1 MRALLLPLQILSTR
15 RQAGAV
21 VLARAVLAVLLLS
34 TSPSIVKAQY
44 PGELIGRVTDAIT
57 GEPVENA
64 QAEVLGTGFS
74 ALSDGRGEFRI
85 RGLEAGR
92 HTVRLTRLGFQ
103 AQTLEVE
110 VRNGEASRLTIRLG
124 ASPLPVEE
132 VRAEAEAAGFPGL
145 ISIPRDEIELRGDL
159 TAGGLLEGRPGLLV
173 QRRGLA
179 GPQTV
184 SIRGSSADEVLV
196 LLDGAPLNDPLTGET
211 DLSTIPASQIES
223 ITVLSGSQSARY
235 GPGAAAGA
243 VLIESRTTA
252 SPFGARLETGSL
264 GFWSG
269 SAETSGGV
277 LGFSWSAGGNARTI
291 EGAIEFER
299 PSALGGGSEVR
310 GNSDVSEASA
320 FGSASGDL
328 GSGTLRLRAGY
339 TQLERSIPGPSF
351 APTAAAREDLSRW
364 RGQAAWERQRGRT
377 SLSVQV
383 HSVFQTVRFADPSP
397 PVGLAYDNRTD
408 ALALG
413 GRLTSG
419 ISLDGA
425 LESLSGGVELRR
437 QRYEST
443 ALDRSAPGGRLDF
456 GAFVGGQIAATTS
469 AIKPTLVAAFRVDR
483 DDLARTWY
491 ATHELTLTASAGP
504 VGFHVR
510 QASSYSPPSFGDQF
524 FREGVAVEP
533 NPDLRAERIPNDLS
547 AGVSIT
553 GEIGSLAVGRLGVDG
568 YTADVKDM
576 IIWSPDFRFV
586 WSPRNFDVNR
596 RGFDA
601 QGQVE
606 FPTQALS
613 LSATYSL
620 ARATYDRPGE
630 DAVQVIYRP
639 LHSGSVA
646 AAWRPTSWEIAVDAR
661 FVGTRYPVPAPL
673 NGLDPYWTLHLRL
686 RRAFDAGAWEII
698 PTLSVDRLFDNDDS
712 LIFGYPEPGRTIRF
726 EIAARPQGQ

>member
-1 MRALLLPLQILSTR
+1 MLAR
-15 RQAGAV
+15 V
-21 VLARAVLAVLLLS
+21 VLAILLIS
-34 TSPSIVKAQY
+34 TSPGIIKAQY

-57 GEPVENA
+57 GEPVENVL
-64 QAEVLGTGFS
+64 AEVLGTGFS
-74 ALSDGRGEFRI
+74 ALTDGRGEFRI

-103 AQTLEVE
+103 AQELAIEI
-110 VRNGEASRLTIRLG
+110 RNGEATRLEILLG
-124 ASPLPVEE
+124 ASPLTVEE
-132 VRAEAEAAGFPGL
+132 VRAEVETTDSPGL
-145 ISIPRDEIELRGDL
+145 ISISRDEIELRGDL
-159 TAGGLLEGRPGLLV
+159 TAGGLLEGRPGVLV

-196 LLDGAPLNDPLTGET
+196 LLDGAPLNDPLSGEA

-243 VLIESRTTA
+243 ILIESRTTA

-269 SAETSGGV
+269 SAETSGSVQG
-277 LGFSWSAGGNARTI
+277 LSWSAGGNVRTI
-291 EGAIEFER
+291 EGEFEFER

-328 GSGTLRLRAGY
+328 GGGTLRLRAGY
-339 TQLERSIPGPSF
+339 TQLERGIPGPSF
-351 APTAAAREDLSRW
+351 APTPAAREDLSRW
-364 RGQAAWERQRGRT
+364 RGQAAWERQRGRA
-377 SLSVQV
+377 SLSAQV
-383 HSVFQTVRFADPSP
+383 HSVIQSVRFADPSP

-413 GRLTSG
+413 GRFVGS

-437 QRYEST
+437 KRYEST
-443 ALDRSAPGGRLDF
+443 ALNGSAPDRRLDF
-456 GAFVGGQIAATTS
+456 GAFLGGQLSTTKS
-469 AIKPTLVAAFRVDR
+469 AIKPKLVAAFRVDR
-483 DDLARTWY
+483 DDLARTWHT
-491 ATHELTLTASAGP
+491 THEFTLTASAGP
-504 VGFHVR
+504 AGFHIR
-510 QASSYSPPSFGDQF
+510 QASSYSPPSLGDQF

-547 AGVSIT
+547 AGLSIS
-553 GEIGSLAVGRLGVDG
+553 GEIGSLAVGRLGIDG
-568 YTADVKDM
+568 YTADIKDM
-576 IIWSPDFRFV
+576 IIWSPDFRFI

-596 RGFDA
+596 RGLDA
-601 QGQVE
+601 QGRIE
-606 FPTQALS
+606 FPAQSLS
-613 LSATYSL
+613 FSATYSL

-646 AAWRPTSWEIAVDAR
+646 AAWQPTSWEVAVDAR
-661 FVGTRYPVPAPL
+661 FVGTRYPVPAQL
-673 NGLDPYWTLHLRL
+673 NGLTPYWTLHLRL

-726 EIAARPQGQ
+726 EIAAHPQSG